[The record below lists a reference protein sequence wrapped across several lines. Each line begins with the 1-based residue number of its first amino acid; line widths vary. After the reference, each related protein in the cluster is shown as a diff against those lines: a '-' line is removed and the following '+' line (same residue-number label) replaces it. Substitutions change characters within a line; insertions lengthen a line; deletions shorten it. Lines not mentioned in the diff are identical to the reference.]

1 MVKPIDDEDRKF
13 KRKRIKELIIT
24 ECRDLLKALEN
35 KTFER
40 DG

>member
-1 MVKPIDDEDRKF
+1 MVKPTDNEDRKF
-13 KRKRIKELIIT
+13 KIKRIKELLIT
-24 ECRDLLKALEN
+24 KCRDLLKALEN